1 MALACNALSFGTH
14 LAPQR
19 SSLVNKK
26 ATTITRAMPRAAAAS
41 VDESVQLGTAKLPPN
56 VDEAR
61 SRASI
66 HTHTF
71 NLS

>member
-1 MALACNALSFGTH
+1 M
-14 LAPQR
+14 
-19 SSLVNKK
+19 VNKK